1 MDKRTCSGAS
11 PNMFHLRYWKSSPVK
26 YKVIYIGLY
35 KQPTIYLRNNVA
47 RRGNGIVF
55 SRVLEDHRYLGN
67 ALRTA
72 MLFTSP
78 SGYVFTL
85 GSKRPRQ
92 VFTEAWACPGEYSRI
107 PSSGGPI
114 AIFQIAKL
122 KLNDIGFLSPH
133 FSRIQSPLWPL
144 RYCPYSISGQH
155 IRCHS

>member
-85 GSKRPRQ
+85 GSKRPHQ
-92 VFTEAWACPGEYSRI
+92 VFTEARACPGENNTI
-107 PSSGGPI
+107 PSPGGPSTI
-114 AIFQIAKL
+114 PHKYHPLIEKSMQPL
-122 KLNDIGFLSPH
+122 TLPPSLNH
-133 FSRIQSPLWPL
+133 
-144 RYCPYSISGQH
+144 ISTKYP
-155 IRCHS
+155 